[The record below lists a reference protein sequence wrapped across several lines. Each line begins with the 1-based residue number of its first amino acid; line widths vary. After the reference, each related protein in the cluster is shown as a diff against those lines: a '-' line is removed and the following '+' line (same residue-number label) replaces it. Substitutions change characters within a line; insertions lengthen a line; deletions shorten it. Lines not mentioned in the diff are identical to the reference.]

1 MYGMVNKAV
10 EDMVC
15 TQFGESVWE
24 EIKSC
29 AGVDIDVFMSNE
41 AYPDDMT
48 FQLVSAASEVLKI
61 PAEAVL
67 EAFGQHWVLHTAQ
80 KGYGG
85 LMQAN
90 GSSLPEFLANLPGFH
105 SRVQMLFPKLQPPGF
120 ECTDV
125 MENSLKLHYRTH
137 RAGLVHFVIGL
148 MQGLGKLF
156 NTPVTVHLVESK
168 EQGADHDVFDVKWSN
183 DAIE

>member
-15 TQFGESVWE
+15 TQFGEAVWD
-24 EIKSC
+24 EIKSR

-41 AYPDDMT
+41 AYPDEMT
-48 FQLVSAASEVLKI
+48 FQLVGAASEVLKLPTERI
-61 PAEAVL
+61 L
-67 EAFGQHWVLHTAQ
+67 EAFGEHWVLHTANE
-80 KGYGG
+80 GYGG
-85 LMQAN
+85 LMQA
-90 GSSLPEFLANLPGFH
+90 GGRSLPEFLSNLPGFH
-105 SRVQMLFPKLQPPGF
+105 SRVKMLFPDLRPPSF

-125 MENSLKLHYRTH
+125 TENTLTLHYRTH

-156 NTPVTVHLVESK
+156 NTPVTVRLAESK
-168 EQGADHDVFDVKWSN
+168 EQGADHDIFEVKWSTP
-183 DAIE
+183 AIE

>member
-1 MYGMVNKAV
+1 MYGMINKAV

-15 TQFGESVWE
+15 MQFGESVWE
-24 EIKSC
+24 DIKSR

-41 AYPDDMT
+41 AYPDEMT
-48 FQLVSAASEVLKI
+48 FQLVGAASEVLKI
-61 PAEAVL
+61 PAAAVL
-67 EAFGQHWVLHTAQ
+67 EAFGEHWVLHTAQ

-90 GSSLPEFLANLPGFH
+90 GSTLPEFLANLPSFH
-105 SRVQMLFPKLQPPGF
+105 SRVQMLFPNLRPPGF

-125 MENSLKLHYRTH
+125 TKNSLKLHYRSH

-148 MQGLGKLF
+148 MQGLGKSF
-156 NTPVTVHLVESK
+156 NTPVIVHLVESK
-168 EQGADHDVFDVKWSN
+168 EQGADHDVFDVNWSS